1 MLIINLVQTYL
12 SKDSRKRVWYS
23 IQKALK
29 DNDIFFKTILGI
41 SNDTLI
47 HNFLPNTVHEIV
59 N

>member
-12 SKDSRKRVWYS
+12 SKDGRKRVWYS

-29 DNDIFFKTILGI
+29 DNDIFFKAIGI